1 MAREIERFRLLND
14 HDNSYAHTM
23 TSLEKRL
30 DAISDLMMRKLDEV
44 LNGSNRE
51 KRPSQERTH
60 DRRLVEMEPTA
71 MPGPSRD
78 QEQVLSLITGRDPG
92 QPGRGRVGRD
102 QSQWRRRPLGGHG
115 CSLKT
120 LKKTKSYKD
129 ESDGCIDTWIEA
141 MKLHFEGESLKETG
155 MQRTDKQPKE
165 YRLKLCN
172 GEKD

>member
-92 QPGRGRVGRD
+92 QP
-102 QSQWRRRPLGGHG
+102 
-115 CSLKT
+115 SLKT